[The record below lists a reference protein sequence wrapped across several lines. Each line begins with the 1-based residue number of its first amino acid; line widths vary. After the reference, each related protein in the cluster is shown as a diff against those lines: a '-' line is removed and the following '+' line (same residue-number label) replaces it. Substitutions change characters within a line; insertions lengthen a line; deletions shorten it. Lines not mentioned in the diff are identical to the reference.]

1 MSSIADR
8 NRELLIQRIQA
19 DPRLKG
25 EKVIAAA
32 ALMRVSILVTVVA
45 GIVGALALQAIL
57 GPGGL
62 QFGIGLALGY
72 VAYFAY
78 LAATMG
84 EPRIIGAMAA
94 LTPARVILLGSRKV
108 GVVADYPVHE
118 IAKLEMT
125 RKGNMFITGKM
136 LITTPEGNDLTFWT
150 SNRRMAQDFAARFEE
165 MRQRGFR

>member
-1 MSSIADR
+1 M
-8 NRELLIQRIQA
+8 QRIQS

-25 EKVIAAA
+25 EEVISAT
-32 ALMRVSILVTVVA
+32 ALMRVSIVVTVVA
-45 GIVGALALQAIL
+45 GIVGAIALQAIL

-72 VAYFAY
+72 GAYFAY
-78 LAATMG
+78 LFATMG

-94 LTPARVILLGSRKV
+94 LTPTRVILLGSRKV
-108 GVVADYPVHE
+108 GVVADYPVQE
-118 IAKLEMT
+118 ITKLEMI

-136 LITTPEGNDLTFWT
+136 AITTPEGQDLTFWT
-150 SNRRMAQDFAARFEE
+150 TNRRMAQDFAARFEE